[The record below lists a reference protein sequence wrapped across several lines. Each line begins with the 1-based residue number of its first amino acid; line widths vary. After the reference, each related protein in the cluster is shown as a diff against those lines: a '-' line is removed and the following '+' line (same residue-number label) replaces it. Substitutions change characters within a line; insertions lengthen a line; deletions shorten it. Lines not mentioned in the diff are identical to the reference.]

1 MALLF
6 EEIIELII
14 ELLYFALFQG
24 KLDNAENLVR
34 INVQLLVPTLFFKT
48 VIKHSV
54 YPHSAA
60 F

>member
-1 MALLF
+1 MTLLF

-14 ELLYFALFQG
+14 ELLNFALFQG

-54 YPHSAA
+54 YIHSTA

>member
-1 MALLF
+1 MTLLF

-14 ELLYFALFQG
+14 ELLYFALFQV

-48 VIKHSV
+48 VIKQSV
-54 YPHSAA
+54 YLHSTA